1 MFITPRTDDD
11 KINAVKKFNYSSK
24 TKYKLD
30 VTGYTDM
37 TNKEKDKVFQ
47 YYEYMQ
53 FKRSIFKSD
62 SENLVYDNL
71 TGRITKMVFNFVEI
85 R

>member
-1 MFITPRTDDD
+1 MNIC
-11 KINAVKKFNYSSK
+11 N
-24 TKYKLD
+24 L
-30 VTGYTDM
+30 
-37 TNKEKDKVFQ
+37 
-47 YYEYMQ
+47 
-53 FKRSIFKSD
+53 KRSIFKSD